1 MIVETLLLSY
11 IQKNS
16 DIVYQKTLEKNCIL
30 KTQELYVFVDMNMF
44 KSNFNSELAL
54 YGENK
59 NFQIIE
65 VNAYKSLRLDMKN
78 FQIIKVQLST
88 SFEKTLRSQLT
99 NLNPEH

>member
-1 MIVETLLLSY
+1 
-11 IQKNS
+11 
-16 DIVYQKTLEKNCIL
+16 
-30 KTQELYVFVDMNMF
+30 MF

-59 NFQIIE
+59 NFQISE

-88 SFEKTLRSQLT
+88 SFEKNFAITTDQLESRTLNKKFYIVQ
-99 NLNPEH
+99 